1 MFCAMPMALLN
12 SKIRSTRLLM
22 ALAVL
27 LLLTHDDV
35 ASAMP
40 SPWPVPTQ
48 TVPGKLNGN
57 PFAGVTGTSSMHA
70 DCGSSDCIPFA
81 GSGGNAVTIEHNGYQ
96 VGRRDTSLNATDYFL
111 SYQLP

>member
-1 MFCAMPMALLN
+1 MFCAMPMALH
-12 SKIRSTRLLM
+12 SKIRSTLRRQM
-22 ALAVL
+22 ALLAVL

-57 PFAGVTGTSSMHA
+57 PFAGVTGTSSMIA
-70 DCGSSDCIPFA
+70 A
-81 GSGGNAVTIEHNGYQ
+81 GAYEV
-96 VGRRDTSLNATDYFL
+96 
-111 SYQLP
+111 QLDLIARLTLDLPRSR